1 MKTINYYV
9 MSVCL
14 GLLTLIFLEGILT
27 MGNAFNFQS
36 YGVFAWICQTIGV
49 IFTITLSLHIA
60 INVKEDK

>member
-1 MKTINYYV
+1 MKKLNYYI

-36 YGVFAWICQTIGV
+36 YGVFAWIAQTIGV
-49 IFTITLSLHIA
+49 IFTITLSLHVA
-60 INVKEDK
+60 INVQEDK